1 MFASNQFVYSNAGI
15 LRLSEL
21 VPANITFGS
30 SFDIPIENNIK
41 IQSLTSAT
49 PLCRLRSG
57 ETTQIRS
64 IRIQE
69 GRGLRRVRVAV
80 DAALAETYWNN
91 WFASDVFQEGLVAR
105 RCVVVRGV
113 LVKQSD
119 LVHRACWCLR
129 RLLFRCILLSAL
141 GGHLMALDGALIA
154 GWPTTGSEVQD

>member
-21 VPANITFGS
+21 VPANITFES
-30 SFDIPIENNIK
+30 SFDIPIDNNIK

-49 PLCRLRSG
+49 PLYRLRSG

-105 RCVVVRGV
+105 RCVVVRELSLNSRIWSIGRV
-113 LVKQSD
+113 GAFEPSLSLHPFVGPRGPSHGPGWGSD
-119 LVHRACWCLR
+119 R
-129 RLLFRCILLSAL
+129 RLANDRK
-141 GGHLMALDGALIA
+141 
-154 GWPTTGSEVQD
+154 